1 MNINK
6 RKANRKG
13 FTIIELMI
21 ATGLASTVIIGV
33 GMLLVDSQRGWNRMY
48 SRAYSEVVVDGYI
61 ARRTFDVVVRKA
73 DGENFLLDTSGNW
86 LEVYCYENEDSV
98 ALDRY
103 SRFYKYNDELRIEY
117 GQLDPKSI
125 INISTVCANVS
136 ACVFKQSGCSIQ
148 MILTLDNGSQ
158 TNTVVTSGFMH
169 N

>member
-1 MNINK
+1 MTEK
-6 RKANRKG
+6 KVKTRQG
-13 FTIIELMI
+13 FTLTEMI
-21 ATGLASTVIIGV
+21 LAGTISTLIFAGIGF
-33 GMLLVDSQRGWNRMY
+33 LLVDSQTGWNRMY

-86 LEVYCYENEDSV
+86 LEVYYYENGDSV

-103 SRFYKYNDELRIEY
+103 ARFYKYNDELRIEY

-125 INISTVCANVS
+125 INVSTVCANVS

-148 MILTLDNGSQ
+148 MILTLDNGVQ

>member
-1 MNINK
+1 MTEK
-6 RKANRKG
+6 KVKTRQG
-13 FTIIELMI
+13 FTLTEMI
-21 ATGLASTVIIGV
+21 LAGVISTLIFAGIGF
-33 GMLLVDSQRGWNRMY
+33 LLVDSQTGWNRMY
-48 SRAYSEVVVDGYI
+48 SRAYSEVVVDSYI
-61 ARRTFDVVVRKA
+61 ARRTFDSVVRKA

-86 LEVYCYENEDSV
+86 LEVYYYENADSV

-125 INISTVCANVS
+125 INVSTVCANVS

-148 MILTLDNGSQ
+148 MILTLDNGVQ